1 VHLNTQAKGIANRA
15 EQTSATCFGAE
26 TWGTYANQNPIMH
39 QLWQQNL
46 QGQTQGTMH
55 HMQRQ
60 MDLQGQGHNLHGH
73 FNLQGQGQQIYLT
86 IQQQH
91 LQSQQGQ
98 QNLQGW
104 QQNLQMQHNLG
115 GTSTFWSCIYKSAS
129 GST

>member
-1 VHLNTQAKGIANRA
+1 VHLNTQAKGIADRA

-60 MDLQGQGHNLHGH
+60 ILPN
-73 FNLQGQGQQIYLT
+73 NPAAA
-86 IQQQH
+86 
-91 LQSQQGQ
+91 
-98 QNLQGW
+98 
-104 QQNLQMQHNLG
+104 
-115 GTSTFWSCIYKSAS
+115 STVTTRTTEFAGMAAKPSNA
-129 GST
+129 T